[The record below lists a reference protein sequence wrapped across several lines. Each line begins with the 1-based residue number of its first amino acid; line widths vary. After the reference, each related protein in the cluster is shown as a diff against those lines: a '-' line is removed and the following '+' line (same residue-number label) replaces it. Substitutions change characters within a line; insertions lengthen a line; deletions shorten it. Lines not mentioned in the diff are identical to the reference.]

1 MSTCLRTVTHV
12 VSGMAIA
19 ALLVAC
25 GGGGGGDGG
34 DKSDDNRRAAPVST
48 NVALS
53 SAGGTAISTY
63 SGNETFVNDGDTG
76 TTNFW
81 QAGSAGDSITLY
93 LNGVYDAKTITIRS
107 SNLTSNADFKLELSA
122 NGVDYTE
129 MNLISDCLNFSL
141 SAAGYTCDFKQ
152 AKEVQELRL
161 TILQKADMIEIYEW
175 EVIGS
180 M

>member
-1 MSTCLRTVTHV
+1 MSTCFRAVSHV
-12 VSGMAIA
+12 VSGIAIA

-63 SGNETFVNDGDTG
+63 SGNETFVNDGDAG

-93 LNGVYDAKTITIRS
+93 LNGVYDVKTITIRS
-107 SNLTSNADFKLELSA
+107 ANLTSNADFKLELSA
-122 NGVDYTE
+122 NGTDYVE
-129 MNLISDCLNFSL
+129 MDLLADCLNFSL
-141 SAAGYTCDFKQ
+141 GASGYSCDFKQ
-152 AKEVQELRL
+152 TKEAQELRL
-161 TILQKADMIEIYEW
+161 TILQKADVISIYEW